1 MAIIFPKKLSR
12 VPYIG
17 HLLCLAV
24 VIGLCAAIF
33 PSVIVNKNLRLSL
46 SLSFISFKFFLLDI
60 PRIRSI
66 GWSPWISL
74 LMLIPGLNSLMQILL
89 FVIPADFFIPLHPPN
104 SDSLMKDI
112 LQSVES
118 KKRDD
123 RQDL

>member
-17 HLLCLAV
+17 HLLCVAV
-24 VIGLCAAIF
+24 VIGVCVAIF

-46 SLSFISFKFFLLDI
+46 SLSFISFKIFLLDI

-89 FVIPADFFIPLHPPN
+89 FAMPADFFKPSN
-104 SDSLMKDI
+104 NDSLMKDI
-112 LQSVES
+112 LHSVES
-118 KKRDD
+118 KKRDNG
-123 RQDL
+123 QDL